1 MNSTKKDVGLAAILI
16 QLNGRNG
23 MVSSAINA
31 RIVEFSLRFQTLL
44 LVSQIGLSGL
54 ENGYSKGGP

>member
-31 RIVEFSLRFQTLL
+31 RIVEFSLRLSSPS
-44 LVSQIGLSGL
+44 VSKS
-54 ENGYSKGGP
+54 NGISISEIKARFF